1 VNNIRPKLATVWR
14 IAAPYFSSED
24 KWAGRGLLAAVIAIE
39 LAIVGIN
46 VMFNFWNSRFYNAL
60 QDRNWDAFVSEIIYF
75 SVLAAIF
82 IVLAVYQLYLN
93 QWLQIRWR
101 QWMTKQY
108 LGEWLDQANHY
119 RMQLQGD
126 AADNPDQRMTD
137 DVKLFVDRTL
147 NIGVGLLSSIVTL
160 ASFIG
165 ILWRL
170 SNEAPLHLF
179 GQEYAIPG
187 YLVWIA
193 LVYSVLGTILTHLIG
208 WRLVG
213 IDFRQQQYEADFR
226 FNLVRVRENS
236 EQIALLRGEAAERER
251 LLVRFG
257 RVVENWL
264 AIMTRTKKVTAFTA
278 SYNQASVI
286 FPYILVAPAYFA
298 SKIQLGAVMQTASA
312 FSSVQG
318 ALSFFITIYRSL
330 AEWQA
335 VVNRLDGFEA
345 GIAAATDLAK
355 RSDRIHV
362 TATQG
367 DGAISLK
374 DLVLRLP
381 NGTPLV
387 NADRFSFRK
396 GERTLMTGPSGSGKS
411 TLFRAIAGIWPFGA
425 GSVAVPAG
433 ATLMMLPQ
441 RPYFPVGSLRGAV
454 EYPAK
459 EGAFTDSQI
468 AGALQ
473 AVGLPKLASQPD
485 EHGHWNRTLSLGEQQ
500 RLGIAR
506 ALLHAPQYLFLDE
519 ATASLDEP
527 SEKALYR
534 LLEEKL
540 PATTIISIGHRSTL
554 DAFHQRNVA
563 LARNGDQF
571 VLEDREV
578 AKTS

>member
-1 VNNIRPKLATVWR
+1 
-14 IAAPYFSSED
+14 
-24 KWAGRGLLAAVIAIE
+24 
-39 LAIVGIN
+39 
-46 VMFNFWNSRFYNAL
+46 
-60 QDRNWDAFVSEIIYF
+60 
-75 SVLAAIF
+75 
-82 IVLAVYQLYLN
+82 
-93 QWLQIRWR
+93 
-101 QWMTKQY
+101 
-108 LGEWLDQANHY
+108 
-119 RMQLQGD
+119 
-126 AADNPDQRMTD
+126 
-137 DVKLFVDRTL
+137 
-147 NIGVGLLSSIVTL
+147 
-160 ASFIG
+160 
-165 ILWRL
+165 
-170 SNEAPLHLF
+170 
-179 GQEYAIPG
+179 
-187 YLVWIA
+187 
-193 LVYSVLGTILTHLIG
+193 
-208 WRLVG
+208 
-213 IDFRQQQYEADFR
+213 
-226 FNLVRVRENS
+226 
-236 EQIALLRGEAAERER
+236 
-251 LLVRFG
+251 
-257 RVVENWL
+257 
-264 AIMTRTKKVTAFTA
+264 
-278 SYNQASVI
+278 
-286 FPYILVAPAYFA
+286 
-298 SKIQLGAVMQTASA
+298 MQTASA
-312 FSSVQG
+312 FSNVQG
-318 ALSFFITIYRSL
+318 ALSFFITIYRQLRMAGRGEPS
-330 AEWQA
+330 
-335 VVNRLDGFEA
+335 RGFEA
-345 GIAAATDLAK
+345 GIAAATDLAS

-425 GSVAVPAG
+425 GSIAVPAS

-459 EGAFTDSQI
+459 EGAFTDSEI

-519 ATASLDEP
+519 ATASLRRA

-540 PATTIISIGHRSTL
+540 PATTIVSIGHRSTL

-571 VLEDREV
+571 VLEGGEV